1 MGSVSGTTAEP
12 SYVCGKC
19 KKLLVPGKVIA
30 SYLGSEFPIELWK
43 CPECGK
49 ILVPKELAA
58 GRMLQ
63 VEQALEDK

>member
-1 MGSVSGTTAEP
+1 MGSVSETSGE
-12 SYVCGKC
+12 SSFLCGKC
-19 KKLLVPGKVIA
+19 KKPLVPGKVVA

-49 ILVPKELAA
+49 ILVPKELAT

>member
-1 MGSVSGTTAEP
+1 MSASGAAP
-12 SYVCGKC
+12 ARSYICGKC
-19 KKLLVPGKVIA
+19 RKPLVPGKVIA

-43 CPECGK
+43 CPDCGK
-49 ILVPKELAA
+49 VLVPKELAT

>member
-1 MGSVSGTTAEP
+1 MNSDTGTPQPA
-12 SYVCGKC
+12 SYVCAKC
-19 KKLLVPGKVIA
+19 NQPLVPRKVIA

-49 ILVPKELAA
+49 VLVPKELAT
-58 GRMLQ
+58 GKMLQ

>member
-1 MGSVSGTTAEP
+1 MSSASGTSPGP
-12 SYVCGKC
+12 SYMCGKC
-19 KKLLVPGKVIA
+19 KKPLVPGKVTA

-49 ILVPKELAA
+49 VLVPKELAT